1 MPSEEN
7 LQPTTNEVNSEELE
21 SMKRRLA
28 EFENRQKEFDDLRH
42 RIDAHE
48 RHKADDAGVEKRSK
62 VDSADVDIGHDID
75 QKLLDDHRESIRKM
89 FTRQSD
95 INLSDLHKEY
105 LKKKIERWGNLT
117 LWVFFPNRVGLS
129 IGFEKKFIT
138 CGLFS
143 WLHK

>member
-7 LQPTTNEVNSEELE
+7 PQPTTNEVNSEELE

-48 RHKADDAGVEKRSK
+48 RHKADDPGVEKRSK

-105 LKKKIERWGNLT
+105 LKKKIER
-117 LWVFFPNRVGLS
+117 
-129 IGFEKKFIT
+129 
-138 CGLFS
+138 
-143 WLHK
+143 